1 MQNILTV
8 REVLERIEKADW
20 LAQYQRIHSPVL
32 RAAAHP
38 IHRPE
43 FYIPELTRRLLSF
56 RAST

>member
-20 LAQYQRIHSPVL
+20 LEEYQRIHSPVL
-32 RAAAHP
+32 RAVHP

-43 FYIPELTRRLLSF
+43 FYIPKLTRGLLPLEPIK
-56 RAST
+56 